1 MRCRVAALQGPT
13 PSVGYE
19 VRGQF
24 NDHRYE
30 DRQGFEGFAV
40 RPYVTRVGQ
49 LVQGRLQPEPS
60 MLRFLT
66 CVSNLKKSNER
77 MFTLLQALDVP
88 TVYNVWRRK

>member
-1 MRCRVAALQGPT
+1 MAATDEQRVASLLESLAPGLTEQLQASLQGPT

-40 RPYVTRVGQ
+40 RLYVTRVG
-49 LVQGRLQPEPS
+49 
-60 MLRFLT
+60 
-66 CVSNLKKSNER
+66 
-77 MFTLLQALDVP
+77 
-88 TVYNVWRRK
+88 

>member
-1 MRCRVAALQGPT
+1 
-13 PSVGYE
+13 
-19 VRGQF
+19 
-24 NDHRYE
+24 
-30 DRQGFEGFAV
+30 
-40 RPYVTRVGQ
+40 
-49 LVQGRLQPEPS
+49 